1 MTDNDNVSRSA
12 RTLPCGHQHKPGTR
26 FCTVCGVPV
35 PAQISAQ
42 DAFGATQTVQA
53 RDNLAMPGGGFGGP
67 VADLDDTSAAT
78 RLRPRV
84 PRESDPSWQAEPPRS
99 WQPGEDWQPG
109 PEWQQPQQQWQQP
122 QQQWQP
128 SQDWQQPAQPWQAQQ
143 QAQQSATPWD
153 QQGGQWQQPAAP
165 WEQQPQWG
173 QSGGQWQQSRPTGQS
188 SNAFPAAPPATGG
201 RSRMPVIAGIVLAA
215 VLLGGGTGSYL
226 LLAHH
231 NPPAANASNSGTLPP
246 TSPATT
252 PLATTT
258 TTTAPPTT
266 TPPTTPATGEQQA
279 ATNLANLLQQSVSDR
294 NAINQ
299 AYNDVLNCGSLLGQD
314 QQTFQQAASSRQS
327 LISQISSLPGAAALP
342 AQTLSDLTSAWQA
355 SATVDQDYAQW
366 AANENSNGCVANDT
380 SNSNYVAAEGPN
392 GQATTSKTAFV
403 SRWNPIAQKY
413 GLTQYS
419 QDQL

>member
-1 MTDNDNVSRSA
+1 MTDNDSVSKSA
-12 RTLPCGHQHKPGTR
+12 QTLPCGHQHKAGTR
-26 FCTVCGVPV
+26 FCTVCGGPV
-35 PAQISAQ
+35 PARISAL
-42 DAFGATQTVQA
+42 DAAGATQTVQA
-53 RDNLAMPGGGFGGP
+53 RDNPAMPGGGFGGP
-67 VADLDDTSAAT
+67 AADVDDTSAAT

-84 PRESDPSWQAEPPRS
+84 PREPDPSWQADPPRS

-109 PEWQQPQQQWQQP
+109 PEWQPQQQSQPQQQWQP
-122 QQQWQP
+122 QQQRQP
-128 SQDWQQPAQPWQAQQ
+128 SQDWQQPAPPWQPQQ
-143 QAQQSATPWD
+143 YGTPWD
-153 QQGGQWQQPAAP
+153 QQGGQWQQP
-165 WEQQPQWG
+165 G
-173 QSGGQWQQSRPTGQS
+173 PTGQPS
-188 SNAFPAAPPATGG
+188 TAFPAAPPATAG

-231 NPPAANASNSGTLPP
+231 NPPATNASNSGTLPP

-299 AYNDVLNCGSLLGQD
+299 AYNDVLSCGSLLGQD

-327 LISQISSLPGAAALP
+327 LISQLSSLPGASALP

-403 SRWNPIAQKY
+403 SLWNPIAQKY